1 MGKKTPLNKHM
12 ILTTMDKPSI
22 IIILIP
28 LLVSLGQTAP
38 VSTDLDSTFAT
49 TFEKFFRIKDLI
61 DNINTKHFR
70 ALQGGKY
77 KGGAP
82 EIEAIEDASS
92 DKVSGSEEP
101 VLTEID
107 LTEEAISN
115 DQVAK
120 INPYSLI
127 HNYAYVGDQKSDI
140 ATN

>member
-61 DNINTKHFR
+61 DNINIKHFR

-115 DQVAK
+115 DQVVK

-127 HNYAYVGDQKSDI
+127 LNYAYVR
-140 ATN
+140 

>member
-12 ILTTMDKPSI
+12 ILTTMDKPSM

-28 LLVSLGQTAP
+28 LLVSLSQAAP
-38 VSTDLDSTFAT
+38 LSTDLDTTFAT

-61 DNINTKHFR
+61 DNINIKHFR
-70 ALQGGKY
+70 ALQGVKD

-82 EIEAIEDASS
+82 EIETIEDASS
-92 DKVSGSEEP
+92 DKVAETEEP

-115 DQVAK
+115 DQVVK
-120 INPYSLI
+120 RYP
-127 HNYAYVGDQKSDI
+127 
-140 ATN
+140 

>member
-1 MGKKTPLNKHM
+1 M
-12 ILTTMDKPSI
+12 ILTTMDKPSM

-28 LLVSLGQTAP
+28 LLLSLGQAAP
-38 VSTDLDSTFAT
+38 VSTDLDTTFAT

-61 DNINTKHFR
+61 DNINIKHFR
-70 ALQGGKY
+70 ALQAERD

-92 DKVSGSEEP
+92 EKVVDSEEP

-127 HNYAYVGDQKSDI
+127 LNYAYVGDQKSDI
-140 ATN
+140 GTN

>member
-1 MGKKTPLNKHM
+1 
-12 ILTTMDKPSI
+12 MDKPSM

-28 LLVSLGQTAP
+28 LLVSLGQAAP
-38 VSTDLDSTFAT
+38 VSTDLGSTFAT

-61 DNINTKHFR
+61 DNINIKHFR

-92 DKVSGSEEP
+92 DKVADTEEP

-120 INPYSLI
+120 KTYPLSFFLDF
-127 HNYAYVGDQKSDI
+127 V
-140 ATN
+140 

>member
-1 MGKKTPLNKHM
+1 M
-12 ILTTMDKPSI
+12 
-22 IIILIP
+22 
-28 LLVSLGQTAP
+28 
-38 VSTDLDSTFAT
+38 
-49 TFEKFFRIKDLI
+49 
-61 DNINTKHFR
+61 
-70 ALQGGKY
+70 LQGGKY

>member
-1 MGKKTPLNKHM
+1 
-12 ILTTMDKPSI
+12 MDKPSM

-28 LLVSLGQTAP
+28 LLVSLGQAAP
-38 VSTDLDSTFAT
+38 VSTDLGSTFAT

-61 DNINTKHFR
+61 DNINIKHFR

-120 INPYSLI
+120 TYL
-127 HNYAYVGDQKSDI
+127 
-140 ATN
+140 